1 MVEGPIPI
9 LTMTLASGTQLGS
22 YAVIS
27 LLGSGG
33 MGEVYKARDTRL
45 NRLVALKTLSPSLR
59 EDPAALARFGR
70 EAHILAGLSHPNI
83 VALFD
88 VDLDGTPPLVVT
100 EFLAGEPLSAL
111 LQKGPVPV
119 ERVRNLALQ
128 ITEALIAAHG
138 RGIVHRDL
146 KPSNVF
152 VTRGE
157 GLKLLDFGLA
167 KDLKLDLEGSAT
179 DARPVPSL
187 TMKGT
192 LLGTVGYMAPEQV
205 RGEGADARSD
215 LFALGVLIL
224 EMLTGKQAFT
234 GDSAVEVLHAILR
247 VDPLV
252 GQNIPAPFRPVLE
265 RLLAKDPEDR
275 FQTARD
281 LAFMLRTPG
290 FTTEPSTHPP
300 RRNRFALP
308 VACSLLLAAVAAL
321 GWRSIQ
327 VPSPK
332 PLPRWTTL
340 TPFPSAVPAARFSPD
355 GKSVV
360 FTKGG
365 SGGRMELYRYQDGE
379 AFPVPIGQSGKI
391 VAVGP
396 GGELFF
402 SGPGRLAF
410 NADSSLS
417 GPLYQWTGPLSAP
430 RVTLDDVQE
439 ADVSPNGTELAIV
452 RSPEVRGMASGLMGT
467 TTLEAPPGKV
477 LAHSFWMSHPRWSPD
492 GRQIAYIERREAS
505 WFTGRICVIDR
516 QGNQVFRSS
525 EVRQIRGLAWA
536 PNGRDLVFGRALGD
550 GSPLRISAMDLKG
563 RIRDLL
569 SASSNL
575 VMMDVSRDGRLL
587 IFGEDW
593 SFRWE
598 LENGGQ
604 SAPFDLPFP
613 PSSGATQSPDG
624 RLVGFLALETGGID
638 CAYYRDQSTGALTR
652 LTPRT
657 LPLAFTFDDRWLLLA
672 KWEQAGGSPTCSV
685 LPLGGG
691 QERVFNT
698 QGLGKCASGYLPDPD
713 HPLVMADTS
722 SGDLDGPFLLHPKA
736 PPERIAKDL
745 KSIWSLIFT
754 GPTDYFAYDQEH
766 GLVHGTLQG
775 DRWTPVSGPLTQYI
789 PMGWDARTQEL
800 LVVPSREVVPLEAQ
814 YKPVEKLTLS
824 RLSVP
829 TLRLHPDQVLD
840 LRGKGLSFYGV
851 SVSPRGIICSP
862 STLGGT
868 LHVVDGVLPPHP

>member
-1 MVEGPIPI
+1 MVEGPFPI

-22 YAVIS
+22 YAVLS

-59 EDPAALARFGR
+59 EDPAALARFER

-88 VDLDGTPPLVVT
+88 VDLEGTPPFVVT

-111 LQKGPVPV
+111 LQKGPMPV
-119 ERVRNLALQ
+119 ERVRNLALL

-138 RGIVHRDL
+138 RGIIHRDL

-179 DARPVPSL
+179 DARPVPGL

-247 VDPLV
+247 VDPLA

-290 FTTEPSTHPP
+290 FTAAPSRQPP
-300 RRNRFALP
+300 RRNRLALP
-308 VACSLLLAAVAAL
+308 LACGLLLAAVVAL
-321 GWRSIQ
+321 GWRSFQ
-327 VPSPK
+327 APSPK

-365 SGGRMELYRYQDGE
+365 FDGRMELYRYQDGE
-379 AFPVPIGQSGKI
+379 PFPVPVGQSGKI

-417 GPLYQWTGPLSAP
+417 GPLYQWTGPFSAP

-452 RSPEVRGMASGLMGT
+452 RSPEVEGMASGLMGT
-467 TTLEAPPGKV
+467 TTLEAPPGNV

-492 GRQIAYIERREAS
+492 GRLIAYIERRES
-505 WFTGRICVIDR
+505 TWFAGRICVIDR
-516 QGNQVFRSS
+516 QGKQVFRSP
-525 EVRQIRGLAWA
+525 EVWEIRGLAWS
-536 PNGRDLVFGRALGD
+536 PGGRHLVFSRNLSD
-550 GSPLRISAMDLKG
+550 GSPSRISRMNLQGKIQDLLTAPADLVLMDVRRDGGLLVYSEDRTSGLEVVAHG
-563 RIRDLL
+563 RIATLDFPFA
-569 SASSNL
+569 ASPLTN
-575 VMMDVSRDGRLL
+575 
-587 IFGEDW
+587 
-593 SFRWE
+593 
-598 LENGGQ
+598 
-604 SAPFDLPFP
+604 
-613 PSSGATQSPDG
+613 QSPDG
-624 RLVGFLALETGGID
+624 RILGLMTRETDGID
-638 CAYYRDQSTGALTR
+638 CGYLRDQSTGVLTR

-657 LPLAFTFDDRWLLLA
+657 IPLAFTPDNQWLLIS
-672 KWEQAGGSPTCSV
+672 KWEQFGRNPMCSV

-691 QERVFNT
+691 PEHTFNI
-698 QGLGKCASGYLPDPD
+698 QGLQKCIFGYLPDPD
-713 HPLVMADTS
+713 HPLVMADIA
-722 SGDLDGPFLLHPKA
+722 SGDLDGPYLLHPKA
-736 PPERIAKDL
+736 PPKRIAKDL
-745 KSIWSLIFT
+745 KSLWSLVFT
-754 GPTDYFAYDQEH
+754 GPTDYFAYDQKQ
-766 GLVHGTLQG
+766 GLVHGTLHG
-775 DRWTPVSGPLTQYI
+775 DRWTPVPGPLAQYI

-800 LVVPSREVVPLEAQ
+800 LVVPSREVVPLESHF
-814 YKPVEKLTLS
+814 KPIEKLTLS
-824 RLSVP
+824 RLSIP
-829 TLRLHPDQVLD
+829 TFRLRSDQQLD
-840 LRGKGLSFYGV
+840 LKGKGLSFFGI
-851 SVSPRGIICSP
+851 SVSPRGVILGSP
-862 STLGGT
+862 TPSGK
-868 LHVVDGVLPPHP
+868 LHEVDGVLPPHP